1 MNVVRIESLSQAG
14 VEPFAQLRDKELA
27 ARGLFVAESP
37 NMILRALEN
46 GFEPVSLFCEDSFLS
61 REAAAGSG
69 AASSEAARSSEAA
82 QSSEA
87 ARLLSYFENL
97 PVYTAS
103 AEVLS
108 GITGYPLT
116 RGALCTFRRPAP
128 RSAAEVVRTESPAS
142 GAAFGSVSGQPSV
155 APAASGAKGT
165 SGSLVR
171 RVAVVDAVVDAANVG
186 TIFRGAAALG
196 IGAVLLTPNCCDPLN
211 RRTVRTSM
219 GTVFQLPWGWLP
231 DDSEGGRVGTGGC
244 RLRSEGCRVRS
255 EGTVAALHRLGFRTA
270 AMALRPDA
278 LPPDAPQLAA
288 EEHLAIILGNEGH
301 GLPESTIADSDYVVC
316 IPMARGVD
324 SLNVAAA
331 AAIAFWQLR

>member
-37 NMILRALEN
+37 NVILRALEN
-46 GFEPVSLFCEDSFLS
+46 GFEPVSLFCEESFLS
-61 REAAAGSG
+61 REAAAGFG
-69 AASSEAARSSEAA
+69 AASSGTT

-87 ARLLSYFENL
+87 ARLLSYFEDL

-116 RGALCTFRRPAP
+116 RGALCAFRRPAP
-128 RSAAEVVRTESPAS
+128 RSAAEVVRTESVDS
-142 GAAFGSVSGQPSV
+142 
-155 APAASGAKGT
+155 AASGAVSGIIPGQPSTAPVLSGAEGT

-231 DDSEGGRVGTGGC
+231 DGSEGGRVGTGGC
-244 RLRSEGCRVRS
+244 RVRSEGCRVRS
-255 EGTVAALHRLGFRTA
+255 EGTVAALHQLGFRTA

>member
-27 ARGLFVAESP
+27 ARGLFVAEST
-37 NMILRALEN
+37 NVILRALEN
-46 GFEPVSLFCEDSFLS
+46 GFEPVSLFCEESFLS
-61 REAAAGSG
+61 RKAAGVFG
-69 AASSEAARSSEAA
+69 AAQSSEAARP
-82 QSSEA
+82 SEA
-87 ARLLSYFENL
+87 ARLLSYFEDL

-116 RGALCTFRRPAP
+116 RGALCAFRRPAP

-142 GAAFGSVSGQPSV
+142 GGAFGSVSGQPST
-155 APAASGAKGT
+155 APALSGAEGS

-244 RLRSEGCRVRS
+244 RVRSEGCRVRS
-255 EGTVAALHRLGFRTA
+255 EGTVAALHQLGFRTA

>member
-14 VEPFAQLRDKELA
+14 VEPFARLRDKELA

-37 NMILRALEN
+37 NVILRALEN
-46 GFEPVSLFCEDSFLS
+46 GFEPVSLFCEESFLS
-61 REAAAGSG
+61 REAAVG
-69 AASSEAARSSEAA
+69 SEAARPSEAA

-87 ARLLSYFENL
+87 ARLLSYFEDL

-103 AEVLS
+103 SEVLS

-116 RGALCTFRRPAP
+116 RGVLCAFRRPAP
-128 RSAAEVVRTESPAS
+128 RSAAEVVRTES
-142 GAAFGSVSGQPSV
+142 VD
-155 APAASGAKGT
+155 PAASGAVSGIIPGQPSTAPVLSGT
-165 SGSLVR
+165 EGSSGGLVR

-231 DDSEGGRVGTGGC
+231 DGSEGGRVGTGGC
-244 RLRSEGCRVRS
+244 RVRS
-255 EGTVAALHRLGFRTA
+255 EGTVEALHRLGFRTA

>member
-37 NMILRALEN
+37 NVILRALEN
-46 GFEPVSLFCEDSFLS
+46 GFEPVSLFCEESFLS
-61 REAAAGSG
+61 REAAGVFG
-69 AASSEAARSSEAA
+69 AASSEAAQSSEAA
-82 QSSEA
+82 SSEA
-87 ARLLSYFENL
+87 ARLLSYFEDL

-116 RGALCTFRRPAP
+116 RGALCAFRRPAP
-128 RSAAEVVRTESPAS
+128 RSAAEVVRTESVDPGAS
-142 GAAFGSVSGQPSV
+142 GAVSGIIPGQPSV

-231 DDSEGGRVGTGGC
+231 DGSEGDRVGTG
-244 RLRSEGCRVRS
+244 GCRVRS

-301 GLPESTIADSDYVVC
+301 GLPENTIADSDYVVC